1 MKLILTYFILLS
13 FIFSIDYDLESLIDI
28 GLEKNIQMKLAK
40 EDKKQSLANSIEA
53 RSNALPKIQF
63 ISSGT
68 KNYDV
73 AGQLILFPIPFG
85 KLDPVTG
92 SPIAITE
99 NPGLQQTDII
109 LKEMMFSMGREYSGV
124 YGININQTLFDGR
137 VFAAIRASNSYKK
150 FTDES
155 YNAKVGEVIEKIKT
169 SYYTFL
175 LTKKVTEVFNKSL
188 NRSQENFT
196 NTELLYNS
204 GKVNKLELIRAESAL
219 KDQESFLKNAEKSE
233 IMAFESLKLIV
244 GLENENDVEIVGSF
258 SNKNSNI
265 PNLNALEVE
274 LLNNQPLLKQ
284 SEASFYLLKENVH
297 SYLSEF
303 LPSISIS
310 GSIHKMQSND
320 EKHFTVE
327 SFQNN
332 SSISLNFGLPIFD
345 GFGSSAR
352 VMHAKAAAKKAKY
365 QSEDIK
371 NNLMLELKS
380 IHLTLIETKEIIDAG
395 KKKLE
400 LAEKGYEIAK
410 DLYENG
416 MTTQLDL
423 FGAEL
428 SLNQAELNLLQGN
441 FEHQITQ
448 AKLSR
453 AIGKNTKGN

>member
-1 MKLILTYFILLS
+1 MKFILTYFFLLS
-13 FIFSIDYDLESLIDI
+13 FLYSNDYNLEMLIEV

-73 AGQLILFPIPFG
+73 AGQPIEFPIPFG
-85 KLDPVTG
+85 KLDPNTG
-92 SPIAITE
+92 SPIAIVG
-99 NPGLQQTDII
+99 NPGLQQTEII
-109 LKEMMFSMGREYSGV
+109 FHEIPISMGREFSGV
-124 YGININQTLFDGR
+124 YGININQTIFDGR

-150 FTDES
+150 LTDES
-155 YNAKVGEVIEKIKT
+155 YNAKVGEVVEKIKT
-169 SYYTFL
+169 SYYTYL
-175 LTKKVTEVFNKSL
+175 LTKKVTDVFSKSL
-188 NRSQENFT
+188 NRSQENFI

-204 GKVNKLELIRAESAL
+204 GKVNELELIRAESAL
-219 KDQESFLKNAEKSE
+219 KDQESLLKNAEKNE
-233 IMAFESLKLIV
+233 TLAHESLILTV
-244 GLENENDVEIVGSF
+244 GLENIGDIKIVGIF
-258 SNKNSNI
+258 SDKISKI
-265 PNLNALEVE
+265 PNLNELEIE

-284 SEASFYLLKENVH
+284 SEANLNLLKENVH

-303 LPSISIS
+303 LPSIGIS
-310 GSIHKMQSND
+310 GSFHKMQSND
-320 EKHFTVE
+320 EEYFTIDK
-327 SFQNN
+327 FQKN
-332 SSISLNFGLPIFD
+332 SSISLNIGLPIFD

-380 IHLTLIETKEIIDAG
+380 IHLTLIETKEKIYAG
-395 KKKLE
+395 KKKME

-410 DLYENG
+410 ELYEDG

-428 SLNQAELNLLQGN
+428 SLNQAELNLLQGK
-441 FEHQITQ
+441 FEHQIAQ
-448 AKLSR
+448 ARLSR
-453 AIGKNTKGN
+453 ALGKNIKGN